1 MLYRNTN
8 KAFYNKL
15 LTYKNLSFSD
25 SFLNKRYLF
34 HNYIIMIIMIIIILI
49 LFILD
54 NEIDGVSLK
63 LINPDS
69 NEGKEL
75 LPNLAS
81 KIKFQEM
88 IKIFEKKID
97 LTIENLSDEQAEQ
110 QINFEADNNEVNEE
124 QEDQADAGKEVKLE
138 LYRFI

>member
-1 MLYRNTN
+1 
-8 KAFYNKL
+8 
-15 LTYKNLSFSD
+15 
-25 SFLNKRYLF
+25 
-34 HNYIIMIIMIIIILI
+34 MIIMIIIILI

-81 KIKFQEM
+81 KLKFQEM

-97 LTIENLSDEQAEQ
+97 LTIENLTDEQAEQ

-124 QEDQADAGKEVKLE
+124 QEEQAYAGKEVKLE

>member
-25 SFLNKRYLF
+25 SFFNKRYLF

-124 QEDQADAGKEVKLE
+124 QEDQTDAGKEVKLE
-138 LYRFI
+138 LYRLI

>member
-1 MLYRNTN
+1 
-8 KAFYNKL
+8 
-15 LTYKNLSFSD
+15 
-25 SFLNKRYLF
+25 
-34 HNYIIMIIMIIIILI
+34 MIIIILI

-75 LPNLAS
+75 LPNLAH

-88 IKIFEKKID
+88 IKIFEKIS
-97 LTIENLSDEQAEQ
+97 I
-110 QINFEADNNEVNEE
+110 
-124 QEDQADAGKEVKLE
+124 
-138 LYRFI
+138 

>member
-1 MLYRNTN
+1 
-8 KAFYNKL
+8 
-15 LTYKNLSFSD
+15 
-25 SFLNKRYLF
+25 
-34 HNYIIMIIMIIIILI
+34 MIIMIIIILI

>member
-97 LTIENLSDEQAEQ
+97 LTIENFSDEQAEQ
-110 QINFEADNNEVNEE
+110 QINNEVNEE

-138 LYRFI
+138 LYQFI

>member
-1 MLYRNTN
+1 
-8 KAFYNKL
+8 
-15 LTYKNLSFSD
+15 
-25 SFLNKRYLF
+25 
-34 HNYIIMIIMIIIILI
+34 MIIIILI

-138 LYRFI
+138 LYQFI

>member
-1 MLYRNTN
+1 
-8 KAFYNKL
+8 
-15 LTYKNLSFSD
+15 
-25 SFLNKRYLF
+25 
-34 HNYIIMIIMIIIILI
+34 MIIIILI

-54 NEIDGVSLK
+54 NEIDGVALK
-63 LINPDS
+63 FINPDG

-75 LPNLAS
+75 LPNLAP

-110 QINFEADNNEVNEE
+110 QINFEEDNNEVNEE
-124 QEDQADAGKEVKLE
+124 QEEQADAGKEVKLE
-138 LYRFI
+138 LYIDLFNFYIPYILRKRK

>member
-1 MLYRNTN
+1 
-8 KAFYNKL
+8 
-15 LTYKNLSFSD
+15 
-25 SFLNKRYLF
+25 
-34 HNYIIMIIMIIIILI
+34 MIIIILI

-97 LTIENLSDEQAEQ
+97 LTIENFSDEQAEQ
-110 QINFEADNNEVNEE
+110 QINNEVNEE